1 MVAKIL
7 LTLLFLVFGGLISK
21 TTQKYFVDGRL
32 AYPNDETKRNSRKF
46 VKALRPLRV
55 RAALGKD
62 PSPLLLV
69 RPYEFCPLNLHL
81 QTLAPLL
88 CSQDYVV
95 PVSSAPES
103 LAFAEAFADLLSRLF
118 AYDPKYRISAA
129 DALDH
134 AYFKYEVDEAGQV
147 LSAP

>member
-1 MVAKIL
+1 M
-7 LTLLFLVFGGLISK
+7 
-21 TTQKYFVDGRL
+21 
-32 AYPNDETKRNSRKF
+32 
-46 VKALRPLRV
+46 
-55 RAALGKD
+55 
-62 PSPLLLV
+62 
-69 RPYEFCPLNLHL
+69 
-81 QTLAPLL
+81 L
-88 CSQDYVV
+88 CFQEYAV

-147 LSAP
+147 LSVP